1 MQLDLKRVA
10 RFAPRDPRRAVSVDT
25 TVLLPDDREV
35 AVRLTNVSA
44 RGFSAVGEAHILPG
58 TTLGIGVPSFGIK
71 RAEVR
76 WATATEFGGR
86 FVSCLPVPV
95 VDKL

>member
-10 RFAPRDPRRAVSVDT
+10 RFAPRAPRRAVAVDT

-44 RGFSAVGEAHILPG
+44 SGFSATSETDILPD
-58 TTLGIGVPSFGIK
+58 TTLGIGVPGFGIK

-76 WATATEFGGR
+76 WATANEFGGC
-86 FVSCLPVPV
+86 FVSRLPAPV

>member
-1 MQLDLKRVA
+1 MQLDLKRIA
-10 RFAPRDPRRAVSVDT
+10 RFAPRRPRRSVAVDT

-44 RGFSAVGEAHILPG
+44 GGFSAVSEAHILPG
-58 TTLGIGVPSFGIK
+58 TTLGIGVPSFGIR

-76 WATATEFGGR
+76 WATEKEFGGR
-86 FVSCLPVPV
+86 FLSCLPVNV

>member
-1 MQLDLKRVA
+1 MQLDLKRLA
-10 RFAPRDPRRAVSVDT
+10 RFAPRAPRRCVAVDT
-25 TVLLPDDREV
+25 TLLLPDDREV

-44 RGFSAVGEAHILPG
+44 RGFSAVSETEITPD
-58 TTLGIGVPSFGIK
+58 TTLGVSVPGFGIK

-76 WATATEFGGR
+76 WATAGEFGGR
-86 FVSCLPVPV
+86 FDSCLPVPV